1 MNGKKL
7 CRLVNENLLYPIIN
21 IIAKD
26 QFKTP
31 FISSLLFDVDINDL
45 KITHMFTSTSD
56 EFSKQFGIPVSE
68 NVDIMSMI
76 KITTTSKSNIKTL
89 AKFLLFGLSE
99 EMSYT
104 VGNNTWYICET
115 RLIDTTSVKLRDIP
129 VCVNNLNERRIE
141 MMISIG
147 FRKELL
153 PNKPK
158 PISI

>member
-1 MNGKKL
+1 
-7 CRLVNENLLYPIIN
+7 
-21 IIAKD
+21 
-26 QFKTP
+26 
-31 FISSLLFDVDINDL
+31 
-45 KITHMFTSTSD
+45 MFTSTSD

-68 NVDIMSMI
+68 NVDNMSMI

-129 VCVNNLNERRIE
+129 VGINNLNERRIE

-153 PNKPK
+153 SNKPK
-158 PISI
+158 PISILDRYYNCDTETRYVSRSHLVTLQRIKNKSYLQIGRIFM